1 MSDAPLACNTG
12 AFEPAERERH
22 RELRRR
28 LLEATPAVAEL
39 PHGYALRFR
48 GDAALWSELAEFVA
62 LERRCCPFLSFA
74 LRLEAEPAQPWHI
87 ALELTGPAGVKDLLW
102 AEFALG

>member
-1 MSDAPLACNTG
+1 MSDAPLACNPG

-28 LLEATPAVAEL
+28 LLGATPKVAEL
-39 PHGYALRFR
+39 SHGYAMRFW
-48 GDAALWSELAEFVA
+48 GDAALWGELAEFVA

-74 LRLEAEPAQPWHI
+74 LRLEAEPAEPWPVI
-87 ALELTGPAGVKDLLW
+87 LELTGGAGVKDFLW